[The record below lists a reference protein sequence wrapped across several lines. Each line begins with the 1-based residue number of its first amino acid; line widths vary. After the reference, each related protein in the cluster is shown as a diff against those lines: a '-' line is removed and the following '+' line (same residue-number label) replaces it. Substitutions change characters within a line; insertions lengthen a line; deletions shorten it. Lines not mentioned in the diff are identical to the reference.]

1 MKKRVIFVLLAIL
14 LVAVMMAFAA
24 CAPKEKPNPNPNPSP
39 NPNPNP
45 NPEPTTKTILDLYG
59 DVNKAKSATQIIT
72 IKNGTFEIAVE
83 TLNYNFETGKVTI
96 ERKVLNSSDADELY
110 TTTTETKDIT
120 GNATAKLTK
129 DLLKDVTET
138 ETKLTAKVAN
148 ANLNAVFGIEST
160 DVQGDASIELVAQG
174 SHIVSITVS
183 YTSSN
188 GNAVEIV
195 TTYVY

>member
-1 MKKRVIFVLLAIL
+1 MNKKIIYAVLIIL
-14 LVAVMMAFAA
+14 LVVAAVICA
-24 CAPKEKPNPNPNPSP
+24 CAPKEDPNPDPDP

-45 NPEPTTKTILDLYG
+45 NPTTKTILDLYG

-72 IKNGTFEIAVE
+72 IKNGAFEIAIE

-110 TTTTETKDIT
+110 TTTTETKDIQ
-120 GNATAKLTK
+120 GRNTAKITAANLN
-129 DLLKDVTET
+129 DVTET

-148 ANLNAVFGIEST
+148 ANLNAVFGIAST
-160 DVQGDASIELVAQG
+160 DVQGDARIELVAQG

-188 GNAVEIV
+188 GNAVQIV
-195 TTYVY
+195 TSYVY